1 MVNFLEITR
10 SRLRQSLLSY
20 FFTNSDAKLYLREV
34 ASILKEDPGN
44 LSKEFAKLEKEGI
57 FASTLRGNQKHF
69 SLNKNYPLYREL
81 KSIIFKTIGVEGSL
95 RALIESTDGILLSL
109 IYGSFAQ
116 NRENAISDID
126 LLIVGN
132 PNEDKLMQ
140 KIEDLEKRL
149 QREINYNIY
158 PEEEFKKKIRKKDS
172 FILNILKRPKIIL
185 KGSLKSL
192 NEI

>member
-10 SRLRQSLLSY
+10 SRLRQKLLSY

-57 FASTLRGNQKHF
+57 FTSTLRGNQKHF
-69 SLNKNYPLYREL
+69 SLNKGYPLYKEL

-95 RALIESTDGILLSL
+95 KELIESADGIPLAF
-109 IYGSFAQ
+109 IYGSFAKDT
-116 NRENAISDID
+116 ENTTSDID
-126 LLIVGN
+126 LLIVGG
-132 PNEDKLMQ
+132 PNEDNLMQ

-158 PEEEFKKKIRKKDS
+158 HKEEFKEKIRKKDS
-172 FILNILKRPKIIL
+172 FILNILKGPKTIL
-185 KGSLKSL
+185 KGSL

>member
-10 SRLRQSLLSY
+10 SRLRQNLLSY
-20 FFTNSDAKLYLREV
+20 FFTNPDAKLYLREV

-57 FASTLRGNQKHF
+57 FTSTLRGNQKHF
-69 SLNKNYPLYREL
+69 SLNKSYPLYKEL

-95 RALIESTDGILLSL
+95 KKLIESTDGILFSF

-116 NRENAISDID
+116 NKENTISDID
-126 LLIVGN
+126 LLIVGC
-132 PNEDKLMQ
+132 PNEDDLMQ
-140 KIEDLEKRL
+140 KIENLEKRL

-158 PEEEFKKKIRKKDS
+158 PEEELKKKIRNKDS
-172 FILNILKRPKIIL
+172 FILNVLKRPKKIL
-185 KGSLKSL
+185 KGKL
-192 NEI
+192 NGI